1 MTTASPRSTATS
13 GASVLVG
20 AALAA
25 LVTGLLVVLLGAL
38 TGGAPAAYGALA
50 GTLLVVGVFFLGA
63 GFVHVAAG
71 LVPAASLLVALLTYT
86 LQVLVLALVFAA
98 LSRSGL
104 LDDALDRRWLAGAV
118 IAGTLAWMVA
128 QIVLTA
134 RLRLPVYDLPD
145 RPSDQPSDRSA
156 GRPERPEAGAR

>member
-1 MTTASPRSTATS
+1 MTTASPRSTAKS
-13 GASVLVG
+13 GASVLFG

-25 LVTGLLVVLLGAL
+25 LVTGLLVALVGAFAS
-38 TGGAPAAYGALA
+38 GASAAYGALV

-63 GFVHVAAG
+63 GLVHVAAG

-104 LDDALDRRWLAGAV
+104 LDDTLDRRWLAAAV
-118 IAGTLAWMVA
+118 IAGTVAWMVA
-128 QIVLTA
+128 QIGLTV
-134 RLRLPVYDLPD
+134 RLRLPVYDE
-145 RPSDQPSDRSA
+145 PSQTGSGTPGA
-156 GRPERPEAGAR
+156 RPERPEAGAR

>member
-1 MTTASPRSTATS
+1 M
-13 GASVLVG
+13 LVG
-20 AALAA
+20 AALVA
-25 LVTGLLVVLLGAL
+25 LVAGLLTVLVGAL
-38 TGGAPAAYGALA
+38 VGGSPAAYGALA
-50 GTLLVVGVFFLGA
+50 GTLLVVAVFFLGA

-104 LDDALDRRWLAGAV
+104 LDGTLDRRWLAGAV
-118 IAGTLAWMVA
+118 ITGTVAWMVA

-145 RPSDQPSDRSA
+145 RPASDLPQGGP
-156 GRPERPEAGAR
+156 GRPEAGAR

>member
-1 MTTASPRSTATS
+1 M
-13 GASVLVG
+13 
-20 AALAA
+20 AA

-38 TGGAPAAYGALA
+38 TGGDTAAYGALA
-50 GTLLVVGVFFLGA
+50 GALLVVGVFFLGA

-86 LQVLVLALVFAA
+86 LQLLVLALVFAA

-118 IAGTLAWMVA
+118 IAGTVAWMVA
-128 QIVLTA
+128 QIVLTM

-145 RPSDQPSDRSA
+145 RTDA